1 MTRVSFMLVRTSPA
15 PLAPSPVGAVASR
28 TVAHLTAAHLL
39 DDVDPGWAR
48 ALAPATDALDR
59 VAAFLVAEERA
70 GHQVLPPRA
79 DIMRAF
85 RRPFDDVRV
94 LVVGQDPYPTPGH
107 AHGLAF
113 SVDRH
118 VRPLPRSLRN
128 VLTELHDDVGLL
140 PPPDGDLS
148 AWADQGVLLLNRVLT
163 VRAGEAGS
171 HRGHGWEE
179 VTEVAVDALAARP
192 APLVGVLW
200 GADAARLA
208 PRLAPHPV
216 LTSAHP
222 SPLSARRGF
231 FGSHPF
237 SAVDAHLRAAGSAP
251 VDWTLAHEQRETLL

>member
-1 MTRVSFMLVRTSPA
+1 MADRTA
-15 PLAPSPVGAVASR
+15 GN
-28 TVAHLTAAHLL
+28 LL
-39 DDVDPGWAR
+39 DDVDPGWAH
-48 ALAPATDALDR
+48 ALAPVTGTLER
-59 VAAFLVAEERA
+59 VAAFLDAEERA
-70 GHQVLPPRA
+70 GHTVLPARH

-85 RRPFDDVRV
+85 RRPLAEVRV

-113 SVDRH
+113 SVDPR

-128 VLTELHDDVGLL
+128 ILTELHDDVGQL

-163 VRAGEAGS
+163 VRAGAAGS

-179 VTEVAVDALAARP
+179 VTERAVDALVART

-216 LTSAHP
+216 ITSAHP

-231 FGSHPF
+231 FGSRPF
-237 SAVDAHLRAAGSAP
+237 SQVDAHLRAAGSPP
-251 VDWTLAHEQRETLL
+251 VDWHLTHEQRETLL

>member
-1 MTRVSFMLVRTSPA
+1 MQ
-15 PLAPSPVGAVASR
+15 VG
-28 TVAHLTAAHLL
+28 
-39 DDVDPGWAR
+39 
-48 ALAPATDALDR
+48 
-59 VAAFLVAEERA
+59 
-70 GHQVLPPRA
+70 
-79 DIMRAF
+79 F
-85 RRPFDDVRV
+85 RRNFVGTRRKQRLFGVQNVQRGARTQRGLFANALIGGAGGDDL
-94 LVVGQDPYPTPGH
+94 LVNGADLRPRDIDSRPGH

-171 HRGHGWEE
+171 HRGQGWEE

-192 APLVGVLW
+192 AQLVGVLW

-251 VDWTLAHEQRETLL
+251 IDWTFAHKPRETLL

>member
-1 MTRVSFMLVRTSPA
+1 MA
-15 PLAPSPVGAVASR
+15 D
-28 TVAHLTAAHLL
+28 LTAAQLL
-39 DDVDPGWAR
+39 VDVDPGWAR
-48 ALAPATDALDR
+48 ALAPAAEALER
-59 VAAFLVAEERA
+59 VAALLVSEERA
-70 GHQVLPPRA
+70 GHHVLPPRV

-85 RRPFDDVRV
+85 RRPFDEVRV

-113 SVDRH
+113 SVDNH

-148 AWADQGVLLLNRVLT
+148 AWAAQGVLLLNRVLT

-171 HRGHGWEE
+171 HRGRGWEE

-208 PRLAPHPV
+208 PRLEPHPV
-216 LTSAHP
+216 VVSPHP

-231 FGSHPF
+231 FGSRPF
-237 SAVDAHLRAAGSAP
+237 STVDAHLRAAGSTP
-251 VDWTLAHEQRETLL
+251 IDWTLAHEQRETLL